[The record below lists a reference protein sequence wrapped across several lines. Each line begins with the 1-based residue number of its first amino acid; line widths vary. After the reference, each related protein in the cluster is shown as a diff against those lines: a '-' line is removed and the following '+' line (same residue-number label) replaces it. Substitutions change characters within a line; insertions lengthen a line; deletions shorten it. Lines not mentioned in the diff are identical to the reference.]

1 MRRKPECG
9 EKGVADLVK
18 LNIDGHGVEVAPGTT
33 IIEAARSVG
42 VEIPNLCY
50 DKHLTAFSGCRM
62 CVVEL
67 EGSKK
72 LVTSCSTLVKEGM
85 VVKTKTDRIVRYRK
99 SLLDLIL
106 GNHPQDC
113 LTCEKVGN
121 CKLQDLCYEYGVQKS
136 RWPRTNTVFPLD
148 EANPVVIRDQNKCI
162 KCGKCVRVCREVQV
176 TGTVDFVGRGV
187 NSTVTTSFDRPID
200 REICRMCGQC
210 VAACPTGALINKHF
224 VGTRPWE
231 VTKVR
236 TTCPFCGTGCNFD
249 LNVKNGRV
257 VGVTPAEDAPINGT
271 QLCVKGR
278 FHTDLIHSPDRLTH
292 PLIKVDGKFERTT
305 WDRAIRF
312 AADRFSQI
320 VERYGPD
327 SVAGLSSARCTNED
341 NFVFQKF
348 MRAAIGTNNVD
359 HCART

>member
-1 MRRKPECG
+1 M
-9 EKGVADLVK
+9 VK
-18 LNIDGHGVEVAPGTT
+18 LNVDGHGVEVAPGTT

-85 VVKTKTDRIVRYRK
+85 VVRTRTDRIVRYRK
-99 SLLDLIL
+99 SRLDLIL

-148 EANPVVIRDQNKCI
+148 EANPVMIRDQNKCI
-162 KCGKCVRVCREVQV
+162 KCGKCVRVCREVQ
-176 TGTVDFVGRGV
+176 
-187 NSTVTTSFDRPID
+187 
-200 REICRMCGQC
+200 
-210 VAACPTGALINKHF
+210 LINKHF